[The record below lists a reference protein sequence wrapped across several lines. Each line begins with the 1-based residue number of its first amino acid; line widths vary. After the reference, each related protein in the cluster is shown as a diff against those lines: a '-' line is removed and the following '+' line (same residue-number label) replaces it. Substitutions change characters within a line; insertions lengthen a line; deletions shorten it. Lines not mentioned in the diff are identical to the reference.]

1 MSKFFASV
9 LMFSILL
16 LQTNVVWSAK
26 PTTQAQA
33 AAQKKKLEAIQAQIK
48 KLSEDQKLLEQQ
60 RAEANK
66 SVREMDSKVA
76 EASKLARKSQQQLKA
91 QQSQLQILE
100 SEKLALETKLEKQK
114 KTLALLIRSAY
125 TVGKSPTL
133 ELALAQDKIGDSAR
147 ALAYHRYF
155 QADQKAQLDAISK
168 QLQELAAMTE
178 KVRAQQQQFEQAKLV
193 QEKNLSALSIQRK
206 ERDQA
211 LAKVDSQYRDKKTRL
226 TALGRDEK
234 NLNALL
240 DKLNKLI
247 AQRPQRPVQTT
258 PRGGKKIVGRAPG
271 KVFTNVPMG
280 PMRLPVHGNVL
291 AGFGGSMPDGHRSN
305 GLLIAGT
312 VGSEI
317 RAVAAG
323 RVAYADWLKGYGLLL
338 IVDHGN
344 GWMSLYAFNDSLLKN
359 VGDSVKV
366 NDAVATL
373 GRSGGQASPALYF
386 ELRQNGQPKD
396 PRVWLKP

>member
-1 MSKFFASV
+1 M
-9 LMFSILL
+9 
-16 LQTNVVWSAK
+16 
-26 PTTQAQA
+26 
-33 AAQKKKLEAIQAQIK
+33 
-48 KLSEDQKLLEQQ
+48 
-60 RAEANK
+60 
-66 SVREMDSKVA
+66 A
-76 EASKLARKSQQQLKA
+76 EASKQARKSQQQLTA
-91 QQSQLQILE
+91 QQSQLKILE
-100 SEKLALETKLEKQK
+100 SEKQVLEAKLEKQK
-114 KTLALLIRSAY
+114 KTLAALIRSAY
-125 TVGKSPTL
+125 AVGKSTAL
-133 ELALAQDKIGDSAR
+133 ELILAQDKIGDSSR

-155 QADQKAQLDAISK
+155 QEDQKAQLDAISR
-168 QLQELAAMTE
+168 QLQELLAMTE
-178 KVRAQQQQFEQAKLV
+178 KVRQQQKQFEQAKV
-193 QEKNLSALSIQRK
+193 AQEKNLSALNTQRK

-226 TALGRDEK
+226 NALGRDEK

-240 DKLNKLI
+240 DKLNKLM
-247 AQRPQRPVQTT
+247 AQKPVQTA
-258 PRGGKKIVGRAPG
+258 PRGGKKVVGRTPG
-271 KVFTNVPMG
+271 KIFTNVPMG
-280 PMRLPVHGNVL
+280 PMRLPVQGNVL

-317 RAVAAG
+317 RAIAAG

-373 GRSGGQASPALYF
+373 GRSGGQSSPALYF

>member
-1 MSKFFASV
+1 MTRLSATALLMSIF
-9 LMFSILL
+9 L
-16 LQTNVVWSAK
+16 LQPGVALSAK

-48 KLSEDQKLLEQQ
+48 KLSEDQKQLEQQ

-66 SVREMDSKVA
+66 SVHEMDAKVA
-76 EASKLARKSQQQLKA
+76 QASKLARKSQQQLMA
-91 QQSQLQILE
+91 QQSQLQLLE
-100 SEKLALETKLEKQK
+100 NEKQALDIKLAKQKLALA
-114 KTLALLIRSAY
+114 ALVRSAY
-125 TVGKSPTL
+125 AVGKTPSL
-133 ELALAQDKIGDSAR
+133 ELVLSQDKISDSAR

-155 QADQKAQLDAISK
+155 QADQKAQLETISK
-168 QLQELAAMTE
+168 QLLELSVMTE
-178 KVRAQQQQFEQAKLV
+178 KVRRQQQQFEQAKV
-193 QEKNLSALSIQRK
+193 EQEKNLSALSEQRK
-206 ERDQA
+206 QRDQA
-211 LAKVDSQYRDKKTRL
+211 LAKVDAQYRDKKTRL
-226 TALGRDEK
+226 NALGRDEK

-240 DKLNKLI
+240 DKLQKLM
-247 AQRPQRPVQTT
+247 ARKPVQAPSRNNRKT
-258 PRGGKKIVGRAPG
+258 PG
-271 KVFTNVPMG
+271 KTPATNVPMG
-280 PMRLPVHGNVL
+280 PMRLPVQGNVL
-291 AGFGGSMPDGHRSN
+291 AGFGGSMPDGHRSD
-305 GLLIAGT
+305 GLLIAGA

-366 NDAVATL
+366 NEAVATL

>member
-1 MSKFFASV
+1 MQKVFAIA
-9 LMFSILL
+9 LMGLIFL
-16 LQTNVVWSAK
+16 LQTNAVWSAK

-33 AAQKKKLEAIQAQIK
+33 AAQKKKLEAVQAQIK

-60 RAEANK
+60 RTEANK

-76 EASKLARKSQQQLKA
+76 EASKLARKSQQQLMA
-91 QQSQLQILE
+91 QQSQLKIFE
-100 SEKLALETKLEKQK
+100 SEKQALETKLERQK
-114 KTLALLIRSAY
+114 KTLAALIRSAY
-125 TVGKSPTL
+125 AVGKSTAL
-133 ELALAQDKIGDSAR
+133 ELVLAQDKIGDSSR

-155 QADQKAQLDAISK
+155 QADQKVQLDVISR
-168 QLQELAAMTE
+168 QLQELSAMAE
-178 KVRAQQQQFEQAKLV
+178 KVRQQQKQFEQAKLV
-193 QEKNLSALSIQRK
+193 QEKNLSALNTQRK

-211 LAKVDSQYRDKKTRL
+211 LVKVDAQYNDKKTRL
-226 TALGRDEK
+226 NALGRDEK

-240 DKLNKLI
+240 DKLQKLM
-247 AQRPQRPVQTT
+247 AQKPLQTS
-258 PRGGKKIVGRAPG
+258 PRGGKKAVGRAPA
-271 KVFTNVPMG
+271 KTFSNVPMG
-280 PMRLPVHGNVL
+280 PMRLPVQGNVL
-291 AGFGGSMPDGHRSN
+291 AGFGGSMPDGHRSD

-366 NDAVATL
+366 NEAVATL

-386 ELRQNGQPKD
+386 ELRQNGRPKD

>member
-1 MSKFFASV
+1 MPKVFAIAMLLV
-9 LMFSILL
+9 FSLS
-16 LQTNVVWSAK
+16 QSDSVWSAGK
-26 PTTQAQA
+26 PATQVQA
-33 AAQKKKLEAIQAQIK
+33 AAQKKKLEAVKAQIK
-48 KLSEDQKLLEQQ
+48 KLSEDQKQLELQ

-66 SVREMDSKVA
+66 SVREMDAKVA
-76 EASKLARKSQQQLKA
+76 QASKMARKSQQQLLA
-91 QQSQLQILE
+91 QQSQLHLLENEKQALE
-100 SEKLALETKLEKQK
+100 SKLVKQK
-114 KTLALLIRSAY
+114 QALAALVRSAY
-125 TVGKSPTL
+125 ALGSTPSL
-133 ELALAQDKIGDSAR
+133 ELLLSQDKISDSSR

-155 QADQKAQLDAISK
+155 QADQKAQLDAISR
-168 QLQELAAMTE
+168 QLLELSAMTE
-178 KVRAQQQQFEQAKLV
+178 RVRQQQQQFELAKIA
-193 QEKNLSALSIQRK
+193 QEKNLSALSAQRK

-211 LAKVDSQYRDKKTRL
+211 LAKVDAQYRDKKTRL
-226 TALGRDEK
+226 NALGRDEK

-240 DKLNKLI
+240 DKLQKLM
-247 AQRPQRPVQTT
+247 AQRPVQTT
-258 PRGGKKIVGRAPG
+258 PRGGKKTPG
-271 KVFTNVPMG
+271 KMVSKAAANVPMG
-280 PMRLPVHGNVL
+280 PMRLPVQGNVL
-291 AGFGGSMPDGHRSN
+291 AGFGGSMPDGHRSD
-305 GLLIAGT
+305 GLLIAGA

-366 NDAVATL
+366 NEAVATL

>member
-1 MSKFFASV
+1 MSKVFAIALMLSIFV
-9 LMFSILL
+9 LQSNEA
-16 LQTNVVWSAK
+16 QSAK

-33 AAQKKKLEAIQAQIK
+33 ATQKKKLEAVQAQIK
-48 KLSEDQKLLEQQ
+48 KLSEDQKQLELQ
-60 RAEANK
+60 RAEADK
-66 SVREMDSKVA
+66 SVHEMDAKVA
-76 EASKLARKSQQQLKA
+76 QASQQARKSQQQLLA
-91 QQSQLQILE
+91 QQSQLQLLE
-100 SEKLALETKLEKQK
+100 SEKQALDIKLVKQK
-114 KTLALLIRSAY
+114 QALAALIRSAY
-125 TVGKSPTL
+125 AVGKTPSL
-133 ELALAQDKIGDSAR
+133 ELVLSQDKISDSSR

-155 QADQKAQLDAISK
+155 QADQKAQLEAISR
-168 QLQELAAMTE
+168 QLQELSLMTE
-178 KVRAQQQQFEQAKLV
+178 KVRQQQQQFEQAKIE
-193 QEKNLSALSIQRK
+193 QEKNLSALSEQRK
-206 ERDQA
+206 QRDQV
-211 LAKVDSQYRDKKTRL
+211 LAKVDAQYRDKKTRL
-226 TALGRDEK
+226 NALGRDEK

-240 DKLNKLI
+240 DKLQKLM
-247 AQRPQRPVQTT
+247 AQKPVQTT
-258 PRGGKKIVGRAPG
+258 PRGGKKPSNKAES
-271 KVFTNVPMG
+271 KTFTNVPMG
-280 PMRLPVHGNVL
+280 PMRLPVQGNVL
-291 AGFGGSMPDGHRSN
+291 AGFGGSMPDGHRSD
-305 GLLIAGT
+305 GLLIAGS

-338 IVDHGN
+338 ILDHGN

>member
-1 MSKFFASV
+1 VSKIFVTVFFMSIFVLQPNSV
-9 LMFSILL
+9 CA
-16 LQTNVVWSAK
+16 AK

-33 AAQKKKLEAIQAQIK
+33 AAQKKKLEAVQAQIK
-48 KLSEDQKLLEQQ
+48 KLSEDQKQLEQQ
-60 RAEANK
+60 RVEANQ
-66 SVREMDSKVA
+66 SVREMDGKVA
-76 EASKLARKSQQQLKA
+76 EASKQARKSQQQLLA
-91 QQSQLQILE
+91 QQSQLQLLE
-100 SEKLALETKLEKQK
+100 SEKQALETKLVKQK
-114 KTLALLIRSAY
+114 QSLAALIRSAY
-125 TVGKSPTL
+125 AVGKSPTL
-133 ELALAQDKIGDSAR
+133 ELVLSQDKISDSSR

-155 QADQKAQLDAISK
+155 QADQKVELEAISR
-168 QLQELAAMTE
+168 QLQELSAMTE
-178 KVRAQQQQFEQAKLV
+178 KVKLQQQQFEQAKLA
-193 QEKNLSALSIQRK
+193 QEKNLSALNAQRK

-211 LAKVDSQYRDKKTRL
+211 LAKVDAQYRDKKTRL
-226 TALGRDEK
+226 NALGRDEK

-240 DKLNKLI
+240 DKLQKLM
-247 AQRPQRPVQTT
+247 AQKPAQSKP
-258 PRGGKKIVGRAPG
+258 GGVGKTAG
-271 KVFTNVPMG
+271 QSSKKVFANVPMG
-280 PMRLPVHGNVL
+280 PMRLPVQGNVL
-291 AGFGGSMPDGHRSN
+291 AGFGGSMPDGHRSD
-305 GLLIAGT
+305 GLLIAGE

-366 NDAVATL
+366 NDAIATL